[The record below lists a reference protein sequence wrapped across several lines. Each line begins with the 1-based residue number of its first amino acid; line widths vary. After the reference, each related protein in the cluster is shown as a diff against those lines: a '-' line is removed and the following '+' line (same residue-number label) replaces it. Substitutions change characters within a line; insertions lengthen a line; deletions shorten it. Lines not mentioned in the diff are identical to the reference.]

1 MKAIKYFLMMAM
13 ASVALVSCERVI
25 PGMIWDTPEINFDQE
40 QMSVAA
46 EGGDYIIK
54 VVSTGVDDVYVLFDN
69 LQHGENGDLYPGEEW
84 ITINKVIY
92 HYDEDATRELPSY
105 ISGIDIT
112 VAPNTTGTTRKARI
126 YATSFNKTDTI
137 EIIQAAE

>member
-25 PGMIWDTPEINFDQE
+25 PNMIWDRPEINFDQE

-112 VAPNTTGTTRKARI
+112 VAPNTTGAVRSARI
-126 YATSFNKTDTI
+126 YARSFSLRDEISI
-137 EIIQAAE
+137 EQKAE